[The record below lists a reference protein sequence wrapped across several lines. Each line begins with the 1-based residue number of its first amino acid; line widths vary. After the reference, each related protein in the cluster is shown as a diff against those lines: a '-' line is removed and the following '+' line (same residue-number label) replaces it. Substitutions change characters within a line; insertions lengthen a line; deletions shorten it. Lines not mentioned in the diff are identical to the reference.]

1 MTRSSLRLLYLLPAE
16 GFGGAERQGVY
27 HLAELPH
34 HGVEVTAFVGPGQ
47 AVHRALADAGRALD
61 NFRHFPDRGHAP
73 MTLGENAGYL
83 AYWLR
88 ALRSSAREIER
99 ATRGQHFDL
108 IFANRTFAWLVAA
121 MLSRRLRVPYVI
133 RVGSRPSHPALLPA
147 LSLLGSLAKPAAAF
161 YNCRAV
167 ERAFGARLRCPAYG
181 LPNAIDT
188 DRFSPGKSQ
197 SARAKLGLSVE
208 GPVIGLA
215 ARPAPEKGF
224 DLFANVVRGV
234 CASRPGARFVVAG
247 EFGWRRHY
255 QAKLHSMGLGGA
267 VQFLGHVATMPD
279 FYRAADIVI
288 LTSRERS
295 NRSISQ
301 CFARGDGSR
310 SSDCIDCSG
319 RCPRIGPRWNRRP
332 PRRRR

>member
-1 MTRSSLRLLYLLPAE
+1 M
-16 GFGGAERQGVY
+16 
-27 HLAELPH
+27 
-34 HGVEVTAFVGPGQ
+34 
-47 AVHRALADAGRALD
+47 
-61 NFRHFPDRGHAP
+61 
-73 MTLGENAGYL
+73 
-83 AYWLR
+83 
-88 ALRSSAREIER
+88 
-99 ATRGQHFDL
+99 

-121 MLSRRLRVPYVI
+121 MLSRKLRVPYVI

-147 LSLLGSLAKPAAAF
+147 LSLLGSVAKPAAAF

-188 DRFSPGKSQ
+188 DRFAPGASHAMQ
-197 SARAKLGLSVE
+197 SARAKLGLSLD
-208 GPVIGLA
+208 GPLIGLA

-234 CASRPGARFVVAG
+234 SAKRPGARFVVAG

-255 QAKLHSMGLGGA
+255 QAKLQSMGLGEA
-267 VQFLGHVATMPD
+267 VQFMGHVAAMPD

-295 NRSISQ
+295 IEASPNALLEAMAVGRPIVSTAGAGCPNWCETASKAIWWPTGMRWVSPTFCSASSMRQ
-301 CFARGDGSR
+301 PGDTSSGRTAARGRSSMGSR
-310 SSDCIDCSG
+310 PS
-319 RCPRIGPRWNRRP
+319 
-332 PRRRR
+332 